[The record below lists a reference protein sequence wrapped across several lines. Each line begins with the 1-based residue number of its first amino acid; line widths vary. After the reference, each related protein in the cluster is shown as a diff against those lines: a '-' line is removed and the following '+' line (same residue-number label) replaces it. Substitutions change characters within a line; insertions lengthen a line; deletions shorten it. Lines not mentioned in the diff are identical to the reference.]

1 MSTAK
6 GDASTA
12 HTPVM
17 RQFHDLKAQ
26 HPDALLFFRMGD
38 FYELFYEDAQRAAA
52 ILGIALTSRG
62 QSAGAPVPMAG
73 VPVHSVDNYLARLI
87 QAGERVAI
95 AEQVGDPGL
104 SKGPVERE
112 IRRVITPGTLVDA
125 SLLSAD
131 REALLL
137 ALLPEKDRWGLATLD
152 VAGGRLG
159 IRDVRADR
167 LLEVLVR
174 RPVAEILAPEGCSL
188 PRDLPRSL
196 PSPTFL
202 KAERFERRQTQPI
215 LQRYFSQPGQI
226 VDGERHPIGL
236 QAAAVLLDYA
246 ENRLKS
252 PLHQV
257 RQILPE
263 NDEEELGLDGES
275 LSALEVL
282 GGREGGPSL
291 YQILQHCRTAMGA
304 RLLRAQL
311 ARPLRPGPVLERR
324 HRALAA
330 LIAQR
335 GHLRLREQ
343 LRHLPDAE
351 RIVTRVAL
359 GSASPR
365 DLGQLRQFLQTLPT
379 LQTALATAL
388 GAESELGEFPWPD
401 LSAQCRLLEQ
411 ALEEDLPATLRDGG
425 YIRTGFNADLDHHR
439 QLSENLQQV
448 LVELE
453 QSERERSG
461 IPQLRLQYN
470 RVQGLFIEI
479 PRSYTGP
486 LPADYQR
493 RQSTRHA
500 ERFSNPRLKELETQS
515 LAAESRAKTL
525 ERACFG
531 DILRQLAER
540 IGELQWLCQRVAQW
554 DVCANLAERALALR
568 WSAPSFCDAPVLEI
582 DEGRHPVVEMQLGA
596 GFVPNDL
603 RFDDEHRLLLLT
615 GPNMG
620 GKSTYMRQT
629 AIIVLLAHIGS
640 WVPARRARLGPIDR
654 IFTRIG
660 ASDDLAGGRSTFLV
674 EMQETARILN
684 LATDHSLVLL
694 DEIGRGTSTYDG
706 LAIAW
711 ACLESLAEKRAYTL
725 FATHYFELTELQ
737 YPGVHNAHL
746 SAMTRDKD
754 IVFLHRVEPG
764 PATQSFGIAVARLA
778 GLPET
783 VLEKARRHLAELED
797 PARPSPAADANAKS
811 QLSLFAESPHP
822 ALQRLRDLDP
832 DALSP
837 RAALELLYQLQALA
851 QQD

>member
-1 MSTAK
+1 MPTVKAE
-6 GDASTA
+6 ASAA

-38 FYELFYEDAQRAAA
+38 FYELFYEDAERAAA
-52 ILGIALTSRG
+52 ILGIALTHRG

-95 AEQVGDPGL
+95 AEQVGDPSL
-104 SKGPVERE
+104 AKGPVERE

-137 ALLPEKDRWGLATLD
+137 ALLPEKSRWGLASLD

-159 IRDVRADR
+159 IRDLSEDR
-167 LLEVLVR
+167 LLEALMR
-174 RPVAEILAPEGCSL
+174 RQVVEILLPAGCSL
-188 PRDLPRSL
+188 PQALSRSL
-196 PSPTFL
+196 PTPSYLEP
-202 KAERFERRQTQPI
+202 ERFQHRQTASV
-215 LQRYFSQPGQI
+215 LQRYFPQPGQI
-226 VDGERHPIGL
+226 IDGERHPL
-236 QAAAVLLDYA
+236 ALRAAAVLLDYA
-246 ENRLKS
+246 ESRLKS

-275 LSALEVL
+275 LAALEIL
-282 GGREGGPSL
+282 EGRQGGPCL

-311 ARPLRPGPVLERR
+311 ARPLRPGPILERR
-324 HRALAA
+324 QRALSA

-335 GHLRLREQ
+335 GYTLLQEQ
-343 LRHLPDAE
+343 LKGLPDAE
-351 RIVTRVAL
+351 RIVTRIAL

-365 DLGQLRQFLQTLPT
+365 DLGQLRQFLQSLPE
-379 LQTALATAL
+379 LQRVLKSLLEADT
-388 GAESELGEFPWPD
+388 ELGEFPWPD
-401 LSAQCRLLEQ
+401 LSAECALLER
-411 ALEEDLPATLRDGG
+411 ALQDDLPATLRDGG
-425 YIRTGFNADLDHHR
+425 YLRPGFDADLDHYR
-439 QLSENLQQV
+439 QLSDNLQQV
-448 LVELE
+448 LAELE

-470 RVQGLFIEI
+470 RVHGLFIEI
-479 PRSYTGP
+479 PRSYAGP

-493 RQSTRHA
+493 RQSTKHA

-525 ERACFG
+525 ERERFG
-531 DILRQLAER
+531 DILTQLAQR
-540 IGELQWLCQRVAQW
+540 ITELQCLCQRVAQW
-554 DVCANLAERALALR
+554 DVSANLAERALALR
-568 WSAPSFCDAPVLEI
+568 WSAPSFCDEPVLEI
-582 DEGRHPVVEMQLGA
+582 EEGRHPVVEMQLGA

-603 RFDDEHRLLLLT
+603 HFDEAQRLMLIT

-629 AIIVLLAHIGS
+629 AIIVLLAHVGS
-640 WVPARRARLGPIDR
+640 WVPARRARFGPIDR

-674 EMQETARILN
+674 EMQETARILT
-684 LATDHSLVLL
+684 LATDRSLILL

-711 ACLESLAEKRAYTL
+711 ACLESLAAKRCLTL
-725 FATHYFELTELQ
+725 FATHYFELTELHL
-737 YPGVHNAHL
+737 PGVRNAHL
-746 SAMTRDKD
+746 SALPQQQD

-783 VLEKARRHLAELED
+783 VLEAARRHLAELED
-797 PARPSPAADANAKS
+797 PTRPSPAADAGRQN

-832 DALSP
+832 DTLSP
-837 RAALELLYQLQALA
+837 RAALELLYQ
-851 QQD
+851 